1 MIVRP
6 IKTELV
12 LPGEKSIF
20 DLLDES
26 LPIIEEGAVVVI
38 TSKIV
43 SLCENRVLP
52 IDGTDKKELVKKESD
67 WYLPSEWTKYN
78 YYFSINKHSLTS
90 SAGIDESN
98 SGGNYYVLWPA
109 DPQKSANEIRAYLT
123 TKYKLKEVGVVIS
136 DSTCMPMRRG
146 TVGSAL
152 SYSGFAP
159 TNSYIGKPDLFK
171 RPFKVSRQGVAT
183 GLAASAVLVM
193 GEGTEQ
199 TPLAIITEARFV
211 VFQDHDPTKAE
222 LNDFYIEGPDED
234 LFAPFLKSAPWQKGE
249 RDIA

>member
-1 MIVRP
+1 
-6 IKTELV
+6 
-12 LPGEKSIF
+12 
-20 DLLDES
+20 
-26 LPIIEEGAVVVI
+26 
-38 TSKIV
+38 
-43 SLCENRVLP
+43 
-52 IDGTDKKELVKKESD
+52 
-67 WYLPSEWTKYN
+67 LPSEWTKYN

-123 TKYKLKEVGVVIS
+123 SKYKLKEVGVVIS

-159 TNSYIGKPDLFK
+159 SNSYVGKPDLFN

-183 GLAASAVLVM
+183 GLAASAVMSM

-199 TPLAIITEARFV
+199 TPLAVITDAPFI
-211 VFQDHDPTKAE
+211 VFQNHNPTETE
-222 LNDFYIEGPDED
+222 LKDFYIKGMDED